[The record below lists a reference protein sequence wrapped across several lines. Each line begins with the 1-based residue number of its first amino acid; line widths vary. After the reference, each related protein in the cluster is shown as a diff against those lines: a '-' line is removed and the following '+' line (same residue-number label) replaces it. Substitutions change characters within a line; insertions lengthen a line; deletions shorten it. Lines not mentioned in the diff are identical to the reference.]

1 MLNLIKNDPWLEPYS
16 DAINGRHEYFLYKE
30 KQLTK
35 NGRKAL
41 ADFADGHLY
50 FGLHKTEKNW
60 VLREWAPNA
69 TKIYMVGDMNS
80 WAECDPFKMKPTGNG
95 NWELFLPGDT
105 LHKGSKV
112 GIQGR
117 LQTGSYKDKDG
128 KTVYTTD
135 VIADRVEFL
144 DTREKSEELEP
155 EAPPIE
161 QFSYIDEDVPF

>member
-1 MLNLIKNDPWLEPYS
+1 MNSVILIGRITKDIELRYTTGERQTAVAQFTVAVDRMKNDE
-16 DAINGRHEYFLYKE
+16 
-30 KQLTK
+30 
-35 NGRKAL
+35 
-41 ADFADGHLY
+41 ADFPRVTA
-50 FGLHKTEKNW
+50 FGKT
-60 VLREWAPNA
+60 
-69 TKIYMVGDMNS
+69 
-80 WAECDPFKMKPTGNG
+80 AENTANY
-95 NWELFLPGDT
+95 
-105 LHKGSKV
+105 LHKGSKI

>member
-1 MLNLIKNDPWLEPYS
+1 MNSVILIGRITKDIELRYTNGENQIAVASFTVAVDRMKNDE
-16 DAINGRHEYFLYKE
+16 
-30 KQLTK
+30 T
-35 NGRKAL
+35 
-41 ADFADGHLY
+41 DFTRVTV
-50 FGLHKTEKNW
+50 FGKT
-60 VLREWAPNA
+60 
-69 TKIYMVGDMNS
+69 
-80 WAECDPFKMKPTGNG
+80 AENTANY
-95 NWELFLPGDT
+95 
-105 LHKGSKV
+105 LHKGSRV